1 MFAHIGVV
9 ALLVLLARLTVP
21 ESESWLAARA
31 EGRAGVATTRAQRTR
46 LSDLVRAP
54 YTRPFLALILFY
66 ALANLAANTTG
77 QYGTYVAVNLA
88 GIPVETNSRIGLML
102 APLAFLAA
110 FWFMRIVDTR
120 WRMLHFVIGGA
131 LLVAAYATPAVF
143 GFSLATI
150 VAVSVLSGVGNAFA
164 FEGIMKVWTQE
175 SFPTML
181 RSTAQG
187 AIVAVARVSAAVLA
201 TLTPAV
207 FDASPRGMYGGLAV
221 VVLIALVIAWSAF
234 HGTRGRNE
242 FLVEEQEA
250 EPAEASAP
258 AVTA

>member
-1 MFAHIGVV
+1 
-9 ALLVLLARLTVP
+9 
-21 ESESWLAARA
+21 
-31 EGRAGVATTRAQRTR
+31 
-46 LSDLVRAP
+46 
-54 YTRPFLALILFY
+54 
-66 ALANLAANTTG
+66 
-77 QYGTYVAVNLA
+77 
-88 GIPVETNSRIGLML
+88 
-102 APLAFLAA
+102 
-110 FWFMRIVDTR
+110 
-120 WRMLHFVIGGA
+120 
-131 LLVAAYATPAVF
+131 
-143 GFSLATI
+143 
-150 VAVSVLSGVGNAFA
+150 
-164 FEGIMKVWTQE
+164 
-175 SFPTML
+175 ML